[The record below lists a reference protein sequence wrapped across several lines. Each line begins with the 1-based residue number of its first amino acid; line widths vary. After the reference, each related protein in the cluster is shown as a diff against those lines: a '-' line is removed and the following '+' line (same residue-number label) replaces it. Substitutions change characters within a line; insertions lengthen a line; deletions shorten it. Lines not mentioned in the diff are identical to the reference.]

1 MERLDYSE
9 MVRLLIAGEPHRD
22 LTLADAVKHVMGFED
37 PRYRMMV
44 KILRDTGPTLDRP
57 DIEAIYDRPDF
68 PRSG

>member
-1 MERLDYSE
+1 MDRLDYNE
-9 MVRLLIAGEPHRD
+9 PVRLLIAGAPHRD

-37 PRYRMMV
+37 PRNRMMV

-57 DIEAIYDRPDF
+57 NIEPIYDRPDF